1 MDRCSRRTLCW
12 KSKCCRRIHR
22 QRSAA
27 HSLASV
33 PDQSSKEARMHSS
46 RRATSMAQAKSKAD
60 TRIKSLSAS
69 SNTRKSRRPLNRRLG
84 CRIVSHR
91 IISSIIVICSS
102 SSTLDLKL
110 CTKVSLYASFPTR
123 LRPTQLS
130 GARQDDGKKLIR
142 DFFYRNTPETK
153 VHQCRT
159 CFGKR
164 WLRREGKAV
173 RKRFERRRSSS
184 IMPSTGKMGPI
195 ISGDRHHPKTALSD
209 QPIRSNS

>member
-22 QRSAA
+22 QRSAT

-123 LRPTQLS
+123 LRPTPAFGRTAGRWQKVDPRFFLS
-130 GARQDDGKKLIR
+130 KHPRDEAR
-142 DFFYRNTPETK
+142 
-153 VHQCRT
+153 
-159 CFGKR
+159 
-164 WLRREGKAV
+164 A
-173 RKRFERRRSSS
+173 S
-184 IMPSTGKMGPI
+184 M
-195 ISGDRHHPKTALSD
+195 
-209 QPIRSNS
+209 SNVFW